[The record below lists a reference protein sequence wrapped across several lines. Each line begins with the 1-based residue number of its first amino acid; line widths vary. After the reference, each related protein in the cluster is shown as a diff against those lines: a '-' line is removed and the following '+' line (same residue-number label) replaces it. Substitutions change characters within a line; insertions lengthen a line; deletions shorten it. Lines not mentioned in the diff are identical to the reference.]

1 MAKRYVRKKKKGARL
16 GCGLWTVLIAAAAL
30 LVVILVISLS
40 SRKQEEAPRAAD
52 ALWDGGWYEDD
63 LGYIQNDKA
72 LVKGMKAFEKKTG
85 LKPYLTLMDG
95 VDPEELDY
103 FAGEQYEALFGGG
116 DHLLVVYDEWE
127 ENEYYLSA
135 KTGEG
140 SSLTD
145 EDLSWLLSCLEKAYA
160 DPANETYA
168 EAFGAGFARGG
179 RELSVKKEKSGVG
192 LLIVLGLLLIL
203 LSGTLVLFL
212 RKKARDTARWD
223 RDDVDYDGRL

>member
-1 MAKRYVRKKKKGARL
+1 MQDQY
-16 GCGLWTVLIAAAAL
+16 
-30 LVVILVISLS
+30 
-40 SRKQEEAPRAAD
+40 D
-52 ALWDGGWYEDD
+52 ALFTDGGH
-63 LGYIQNDKA
+63 
-72 LVKGMKAFEKKTG
+72 V
-85 LKPYLTLMDG
+85 
-95 VDPEELDY
+95 
-103 FAGEQYEALFGGG
+103 
-116 DHLLVVYDEWE
+116 LVVYDEWE

-145 EDLSWLLSCLEKAYA
+145 EDLSRLLSCLEKAYA
-160 DPANETYA
+160 DPANDTYA